1 MIRGMSE
8 TPDTPT
14 TPTTAGATPSAG
26 PVKPYWLFR
35 LAAWVVIVA
44 GILFIV
50 TTIFFAGFRIA
61 AHHGHHGCHHHRHP
75 HAAMFHQGGPRHQ
88 GGPGAVLPGRP
99 GGAGGAGPSAGPGQP
114 PQSIAPSTAPAQ
126 P

>member
-1 MIRGMSE
+1 MTE

-14 TPTTAGATPSAG
+14 RRTAVAATPAAE
-26 PVKPYWLFR
+26 PVKPYWLYR

-61 AHHGHHGCHHHRHP
+61 GHGHHRHHHHGH
-75 HAAMFHQGGPRHQ
+75 HAAMFHQRGPGGP
-88 GGPGAVLPGRP
+88 GGPGAVRPGRP
-99 GGAGGAGPSAGPGQP
+99 GGAGGTSPSPGPGQP
-114 PQSIAPSTAPAQ
+114 PQSIAPSTAPAT

>member
-1 MIRGMSE
+1 MTE

-14 TPTTAGATPSAG
+14 RPAAVATTPAGE

-61 AHHGHHGCHHHRHP
+61 SHGHHGHHHKHP
-75 HAAMFHQGGPRHQ
+75 HAAMFHQGGPGGP
-88 GGPGAVLPGRP
+88 GGPGAVQPGRP

-114 PQSIAPSTAPAQ
+114 PQSVAPSTAPAR